1 MDIKDTHILNQD
13 IIQSAPTTEPARQEL
28 LDECS

>member
-13 IIQSAPTTEPARQEL
+13 IIQSAPTTEPARSL
-28 LDECS
+28 WIDVTS